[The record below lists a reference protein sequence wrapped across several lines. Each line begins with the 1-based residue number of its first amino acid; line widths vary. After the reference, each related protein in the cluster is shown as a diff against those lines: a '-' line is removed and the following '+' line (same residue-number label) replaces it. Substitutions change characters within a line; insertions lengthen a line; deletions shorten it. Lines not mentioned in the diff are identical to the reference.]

1 MGELVIV
8 LGPTGVGKSDYAVDL
23 ALSSGCPI
31 VNCDSRQIYK
41 ELKIGVARPSDEQLS
56 LVKHYLVAT
65 HSVERLY
72 SAGDYEREAVPLIES
87 LLKTH
92 EKVVMVGG
100 SGMYIDAV
108 CRGLDDFPDPDL
120 SVRDELIRRLKEEGV
135 ESLSRQLKEV
145 DPEACAFIDFNNHQR
160 IIRALEVF
168 LSTGKKYSSY
178 RTNVRRERSF
188 SIRKIGI
195 RRDREVLYDRINR
208 RVDIMMEEG
217 LLDEVRSVE
226 KYRSLAALN
235 TVGYREFFESFDG
248 LHSLDTAVE
257 LVKRNSRHY
266 AKKQMTYWRRDEE
279 IEWIDF

>member
-23 ALSSGCPI
+23 ALSYGCPI